1 MADQARLAEEIVDAV
16 NDLAGRHEG
25 HRALHAK
32 GTLLT
37 GSFTGTPDG
46 AALTT
51 AEHLQG
57 APVRVTARFSNA
69 AGDPA
74 RPDHGT
80 DGRGMAVKAYLSD
93 GTTTDLVA
101 VSIPVFVVRTP
112 EDFLAFTRARV
123 PDPDT
128 GQPDMAKLGPFLE
141 AHPESM
147 PAIQA
152 ALTAA
157 HPESYATGVYYGVHA
172 FRWTNA
178 GGDSRWVR
186 FTWRPEAGESSL
198 EDQEAAKALGEHYLQ
213 EDLLLRCADD
223 GVRFALEL
231 QLGEEGDPTDDPT
244 AAWPHERERV
254 VVGHLELTGP
264 DTERERDGDVLV
276 FDPMRLTGGIEPS
289 DDQILHVRSHAY
301 AESVLRRSGVARD

>member
-1 MADQARLAEEIVDAV
+1 MTDQARLAEEIVDAV

-37 GSFTGTPDG
+37 GTFTGTADG

-74 RPDHGT
+74 RPDHGV
-80 DGRGMAVKAYLSD
+80 DGRGLAVKAYLSD

-101 VSIPVFVVRTP
+101 VTIPVFVVRTP

-123 PDPDT
+123 PDPET

-141 AHPESM
+141 AHPEAM

-152 ALTAA
+152 ALSAG
-157 HPESYATGVYYGVHA
+157 HPESYATGAYYGVHA
-172 FRWTNA
+172 FRWTSA

-186 FTWRPEAGESSL
+186 FTWRPEAAESSL
-198 EDQEAAKALGEHYLQ
+198 ADQEAAEALGEHYLQ
-213 EDLLLRCADD
+213 EDVLARCADG

-244 AAWPHERERV
+244 AAWPDERERV
-254 VVGHLELTGP
+254 VVGTWSSP
-264 DTERERDGDVLV
+264 APT
-276 FDPMRLTGGIEPS
+276 PNASATATCWCSTPC
-289 DDQILHVRSHAY
+289 A
-301 AESVLRRSGVARD
+301 